1 MEEKRKKEEKVRE
14 LEVELKRWKNDFA
27 KLETKHFSQ
36 TLELKH
42 ELNALRSA
50 QVVNILCILL
60 QKLRENSIHRWKEN
74 LKYAISLFCDVVPL
88 WHFMLLKIN

>member
-14 LEVELKRWKNDFA
+14 LEAELKRWKNDFA

-50 QVVNILCILL
+50 QVGCQYFVSEFESTRQILDNGPDDAFIRPDEHVWRQLGR
-60 QKLRENSIHRWKEN
+60 RER
-74 LKYAISLFCDVVPL
+74 
-88 WHFMLLKIN
+88 